1 MAMAPLPF
9 DGDGAVLRW
18 SFGTEQAL
26 SIIGKTSLSLYFSTI
41 RSLNNSKFRDTFIIS
56 TIQRTILLLLSKRVY
71 IF

>member
-26 SIIGKTSLSLYFSTI
+26 SYVVNALGLLDCYVSYYI
-41 RSLNNSKFRDTFIIS
+41 RVDTD
-56 TIQRTILLLLSKRVY
+56 TLLFKE
-71 IF
+71 ID